1 LTTAAASPS
10 HAPFTSIR
18 HNAPVQLSRKTAM
31 RKLILVFVLSLVAGG
46 AFAAT
51 GARARLDAFANGL
64 HSLRG
69 DFRQT
74 VYDAHGNVTGSSSG
88 TLALEAPRLFRWEVT
103 GPYQQLIVADGRK
116 VWVYEPDLEQATVR
130 DQGAEEAH
138 SPLTVL
144 TDLSQLDTEFKA
156 ADAGTH
162 DGLEWLRLVS
172 RAKEPQFEYA
182 EIGFDASGLRRMVFK
197 DTLGNRTEIAFSDWQ
212 RNVDLPANTFAFVPP
227 KGTDVVGDGSAAR
240 SSSAD
245 KPGTHR

>member
-1 LTTAAASPS
+1 
-10 HAPFTSIR
+10 
-18 HNAPVQLSRKTAM
+18 M

-156 ADAGTH
+156 TDAGTH